1 MYRAVMEYVFI
12 QRLLDVTYVYANS
25 YFYFKKKFIPFNTS
39 YNEHYNLDILY
50 IFICSIIYLVEAR
63 IYIFSTN
70 HAFHTVC

>member
-1 MYRAVMEYVFI
+1 MFMQIHIFMNAIKEI
-12 QRLLDVTYVYANS
+12 ES
-25 YFYFKKKFIPFNTS
+25 KKKFIPFNTF